1 MSQGKSGTAL
11 GQVRGLGSAGHGGT
25 HWLRERA
32 TSAALVLLG
41 LWLIAS
47 LLLLPDLRR
56 GTVLEWLSAPSG
68 AIPMFLFVAI
78 AFVHSLDGVKVMID
92 DYVHDESN
100 RLLAHGIVLFA
111 AVGAGAL
118 ALFSLARIAFG
129 A

>member
-1 MSQGKSGTAL
+1 MSGGKSASPL
-11 GQVRGLGSAGHGGT
+11 GKVRGLGSAHHGGE

-32 TSAALVLLG
+32 TSVGLLLLG

-56 GTVLEWLSAPSG
+56 ASVMEWLAKPSG
-68 AIPMFLFVAI
+68 AIPMMLFVI
-78 AFVHSLDGVKVMID
+78 TAFVHSLDGVKVMID
-92 DYVHDESN
+92 DYVHDEGN
-100 RLLAHGIVLFA
+100 RLLAHGIVTIA
-111 AVGAGAL
+111 AIGAGSL